1 MLISD
6 DINPSLAC
14 KTYLSYKRRT
24 NAYAIQEK
32 WFLITYIKCIRIHA
46 LPFTCM
52 GFPVK
57 YTTIYLS

>member
-24 NAYAIQEK
+24 NANAIPEI
-32 WFLITYIKCIRIHA
+32 WRLIKYIKSIAMHA
-46 LPFTCM
+46 LPFTCIA
-52 GFPVK
+52 FPVK